1 MFPLHLPTLVG
12 PRCAHVYLIYFSL
25 SVPPAPPFVFV
36 KPSSFKIIKWWF
48 FGWGNNT
55 FKKKY
60 LYQEAI
66 FYFRNSKKPLYFR
79 LWKYKQASFWAI
91 SLPNAE
97 ISLLGAFLFDTLFLL
112 ATYLCKVKR
121 RGEEAEDQAEMF
133 VSYLFDLKPHGL
145 PFSLGA
151 LGRSLSSLQGNPP
164 VVTKASQLSPAS
176 AKSPRC
182 QNQAIPKHK
191 ECVSDDCREMSI
203 FASLFLCLKSQHW
216 SRWPSERSPGPR
228 GDPADPRPV
237 FHTATT
243 WFKVAPNWN
252 LPLAIWGS
260 FMGEEEADFL

>member
-1 MFPLHLPTLVG
+1 MCSCLSDLFLPLCPPT
-12 PRCAHVYLIYFSL
+12 
-25 SVPPAPPFVFV
+25 PAPLFFFFV

-55 FKKKY
+55 FLKKY

-79 LWKYKQASFWAI
+79 LWKYKQASFRAI

-97 ISLLGAFLFDTLFLL
+97 ISLLGAFLFNMLFLL
-112 ATYLCKVKR
+112 ATYLCKVK

-133 VSYLFDLKPHGL
+133 VSCLFDLKPHGL
-145 PFSLGA
+145 PFSPGA
-151 LGRSLSSLQGNPP
+151 LGTSLSSLQGNPP

-182 QNQAIPKHK
+182 QNQAILKHK
-191 ECVSDDCREMSI
+191 DCVSVDCREMSI

-216 SRWPSERSPGPR
+216 SRWPSERGPGPW

-243 WFKVAPNWN
+243 WFKDAPNWN

-260 FMGEEEADFL
+260 FMGEEEEADFL